1 MCVGYDT
8 VCCLTLAVL
17 AISNTL
23 DHGKILRI
31 ITPSKSIL
39 NSFDIGT
46 DVSIEMVVQSS
57 LRAVG
62 AITLRNLCSL
72 YQYEI
77 PQQCSTRVKT
87 EGKRDVLIWVIRIFY
102 QCFLEPRPT
111 GR

>member
-77 PQQCSTRVKT
+77 HQQCSTRVET
-87 EGKRDVLIWVIRIFY
+87 E
-102 QCFLEPRPT
+102 
-111 GR
+111 